1 MRNKFKI
8 FQFNVILD
16 SISSA
21 LSPNPIECNTTMF
34 PLWLS
39 KVCKKKSLQ
48 IKTGMKFHI
57 KRFAFFVGLSLT

>member
-1 MRNKFKI
+1 MRSKFKI

-21 LSPNPIECNTTMF
+21 LSPNPIKCNSTMF

-57 KRFAFFVGLSLT
+57 